1 MTVKVSID
9 DPLSRVLT
17 MFCSAN
23 EENLYGG
30 RNAVIFFTTEKSHG
44 EKQQKLEVKQQYQT
58 DIGGQT
64 TTNWYQMLNNNNKLI
79 LKLKQQQTGNGA

>member
-1 MTVKVSID
+1 MQLFSLLRKKV
-9 DPLSRVLT
+9 
-17 MFCSAN
+17 MGKN
-23 EENLYGG
+23 N
-30 RNAVIFFTTEKSHG
+30 N
-44 EKQQKLEVKQQYQT
+44 KLEVKQQYQT